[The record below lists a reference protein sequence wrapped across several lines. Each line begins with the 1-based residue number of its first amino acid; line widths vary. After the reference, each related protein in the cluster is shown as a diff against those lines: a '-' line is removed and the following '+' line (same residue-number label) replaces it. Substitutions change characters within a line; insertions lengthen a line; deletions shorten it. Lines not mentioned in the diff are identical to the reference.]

1 MKDSIQDK
9 NNTDCM
15 YYAILV
21 PTLLAMAMG
30 MSGCTVDNVRFAPY
44 PAIAREMGRADNGRV
59 EQIKASADKE
69 TAYWQTQKQQDGL
82 QLGGN

>member
-1 MKDSIQDK
+1 MF
-9 NNTDCM
+9 
-15 YYAILV
+15 YAILV
-21 PTLLAMAMG
+21 PTALAVVVG
-30 MSGCTVDNVRFAPY
+30 LSGCSIKGKATVGY
-44 PAIAREMGRADNGRV
+44 PAIFREAGRADNGEI